1 MRSNVRQILWTRIHS
16 NEIQIPGSKYNISS
30 SDHYWAI
37 FKILSGR
44 KFHIINNIFQ
54 RYRKPPC
61 TIDDLP
67 DSLDAIAISHTH
79 YDHLDKDS
87 VIQLNKKYG
96 TNIHWYVPKGSGT
109 FFLELGIPS
118 LQIHEMIWW
127 EETKIKGT
135 KVVFTPTNH
144 YSGRGLSDENIALW
158 GSFAVLGKDGN
169 KFWFGGDTAY
179 CDVFKQ
185 IGKKFGPFQLSAIP
199 IGCYAPREALKF
211 NHVDPDE
218 AVRIHCDIRS
228 EMSLG
233 MHWGTFK
240 TNATEFYLEPKNRI
254 DEVRLSYGKTDEGE
268 DKLSF
273 YTISIGETLEG
284 KSVKSKI

>member
-1 MRSNVRQILWTRIHS
+1 
-16 NEIQIPGSKYNISS
+16 
-30 SDHYWAI
+30 
-37 FKILSGR
+37 
-44 KFHIINNIFQ
+44 
-54 RYRKPPC
+54 
-61 TIDDLP
+61 
-67 DSLDAIAISHTH
+67 
-79 YDHLDKDS
+79 
-87 VIQLNKKYG
+87 
-96 TNIHWYVPKGSGT
+96 
-109 FFLELGIPS
+109 
-118 LQIHEMIWW
+118 MIWW
-127 EETKIKGT
+127 EETEMKGT
-135 KVVFTPTNH
+135 KIVFTPTNH

-185 IGKKFGPFQLSAIP
+185 IGKKLGPFQLSAIP

-218 AVRIHCDIRS
+218 AGRIHCDIRS

-240 TNATEFYLEPKNRI
+240 TKATEFYLEPKNKI

-284 KSVKSKI
+284 KSVNFKI